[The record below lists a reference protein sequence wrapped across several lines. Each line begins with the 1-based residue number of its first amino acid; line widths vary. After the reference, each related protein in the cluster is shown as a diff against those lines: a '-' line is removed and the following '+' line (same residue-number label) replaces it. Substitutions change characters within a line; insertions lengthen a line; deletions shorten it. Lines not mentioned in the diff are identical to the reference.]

1 VNPCRHPPPFLKL
14 PPTSTIPQI
23 AAALYMSR
31 NTVKTHLKAIYQKL
45 GAGTRS
51 EAIQRAIVQQLL

>member
-1 VNPCRHPPPFLKL
+1 
-14 PPTSTIPQI
+14 
-23 AAALYMSR
+23 MSR